1 MDRVSLIAV
10 ILGALNWA
18 TVGLFRFDF
27 IAYAFGGSGT
37 AASRIIYTLIGLA
50 GVWCVSLLFRNR
62 NSHAEDM

>member
-10 ILGALNWA
+10 IIGALNWA

-27 IAYAFGGSGT
+27 VAYAFGGSGS
-37 AASRIIYTLIGLA
+37 AAIRIVYTLIGLA

-62 NSHAEDM
+62 HNHVEDM